1 MRYYIRIAALIT
13 IAALVPSAPLLAQS
27 SGSIRGTVDDD
38 DGSPVAGA
46 AVSVAGPVREATK
59 TDASGTFAFT
69 GLPNGQYDIAV
80 SKGGYQTSAS
90 SPIAVSSAT
99 PVTLAIILHVA
110 SFSSLRTIAAVK
122 SNRESTFNTSTA
134 SVNVVTAQAF
144 VQQGATQVTP
154 VLNEIPGIQIS
165 YPGAS
170 ANGAAP
176 GAITFPN
183 IRDGLS
189 YETATLID
197 GHPLSVGLYGDY
209 VTTFLNPYLLQS
221 AEIIKG
227 PGAMAPQVNY
237 AINGTVNF
245 RTKDPTA
252 DPQTFYLAGGSN
264 RNGGEYALGASDTI
278 LNGRLGFVFGV
289 AGLWDPSAIR
299 NIPVYF
305 DPGSGAGFLNGVNLY
320 PYGCGQLNPLQNTN
334 PKQFYSRA
342 YNACTVLGT
351 TTVSAP
357 YLNNSELV
365 KLRYKIGERT
375 FLTASYL
382 GSQSWAN
389 QSGNTSAVI
398 PAVFTPGAG
407 YRGSLAP
414 GSGVDV
420 LTEAYDGQ
428 PQFEENNEPIF
439 QAELSTAVGNDTL
452 LARYYHATIDRNQ
465 FTSFSNPFYPYQQTT
480 NLYGTLEG
488 YSSTSIFN
496 GGPQTVDQYNYFNEP
511 EIDKVAGYSLEYT
524 HPFGENDEL
533 SFAADTTHS
542 TSVNYYQDVEYGG
555 SQCQYGDYQ
564 GNCFNTQTAIPDGA
578 YQNFTTFNLRDRMQL
593 GQRLA
598 ATISLYDNVYTSNYP
613 TNCLNATNYVGSN
626 SFKTTCLPNG
636 TLDTWKTGSPYS
648 FVSNTPVNFQSGTT
662 GHFDERLGL
671 EWRPHPQVAVRF
683 SAGSSIAPPFLE
695 LLSEANQ
702 ITPPSHP
709 GPGSYATQTLNSGT
723 LHPETAFGYD
733 VGGDYA
739 FHDGVTFASTD
750 FYLTNLFGQFLT
762 QTFLN
767 GTCPVAVCGVTGVPL
782 YTTQNVNLSN
792 ARYEGIEATIKRV
805 PQSGWGF
812 SLAGSTQRGYAYN
825 LPPNFYCGTPSCIPG
840 VPGTYNKNLGIIAG
854 QNYIGEF
861 VNSTG
866 STSYGV
872 SNQAVPYLQ
881 GDAQLNY
888 RFKDGIYLLFG
899 DTLYGK
905 NNSLNEPPFGVAYA
919 SFSIPIHGG
928 LAFQA
933 SGYNLFNTY
942 SQLFPTFGGGT
953 TVPLANGQVAGTIGN
968 VLGPASYQFVLTNML
983 GPTPDQQGSR
993 SQSQPNQ
1000 TPAVT
1005 GH

>member
-1 MRYYIRIAALIT
+1 
-13 IAALVPSAPLLAQS
+13 
-27 SGSIRGTVDDD
+27 
-38 DGSPVAGA
+38 
-46 AVSVAGPVREATK
+46 
-59 TDASGTFAFT
+59 T
-69 GLPNGQYDIAV
+69 GLPNGDYDIAV

-90 SPIAVSSAT
+90 SSIAVSSST
-99 PVTLAIILHVA
+99 PVTLAIVLHVA

-122 SNRESTFNTSTA
+122 SKRDSPFNTSTA

-144 VQQGATQVTP
+144 VQQGAMQVAP
-154 VLNEIPGIQIS
+154 VLDEIPGVQIS
-165 YPGAS
+165 YPGSS

-209 VTTFLNPYLLQS
+209 VSTFLNPYLLQS
-221 AEIIKG
+221 AEVIKG

-252 DPQTFYLAGGSN
+252 DPQTFYLAGGTN
-264 RNGGEYALGASDTI
+264 RNGGEYALGVSDTI
-278 LNGRLGFVFGV
+278 LNGRLGFVFGA
-289 AGLWDPSAIR
+289 AGLWDPSAVH

-305 DPGSGAGFLNGVNLY
+305 DPGSGSGFLNGVNLY

-334 PKQFYSRA
+334 AKQFYSRA
-342 YNACTVLGT
+342 YNTCSLLGSA
-351 TTVSAP
+351 TVSAP
-357 YLNNSELV
+357 YLNDSELF
-365 KLRYKIGERT
+365 KLKYKISDRT
-375 FLTASYL
+375 NVTVSYL

-389 QSGNTSAVI
+389 QSGNTSAVL
-398 PAVFTPGAG
+398 PSTFTPGTG
-407 YRGSLAP
+407 YHGALAP

-420 LTEAYDGQ
+420 LTEPYDAQ
-428 PQFEENNEPIF
+428 PEFEENNEPIF

-465 FTSFSNPFYPYQQTT
+465 FTSYNNPFFPYQQST

-496 GGPQTVDQYNYFNEP
+496 GDAQNVEQYNYFNEP

-542 TSVNYYQDVEYGG
+542 TSVNYYQDVEYAGN
-555 SQCQYGDYQ
+555 QCQYGDYQ
-564 GNCFNTQTAIPDGA
+564 GSCLNTQTSIPSGA
-578 YQNFTTFNLRDRMQL
+578 YQNFTTLNLRDRMQF

-598 ATISLYDNVYTSNYP
+598 ATISLYDNIYTSNYP
-613 TNCLNATNYVGSN
+613 TNCLNATNYVGN
-626 SFKTTCLPNG
+626 TAYKTTCLPNG
-636 TLDTWKTGSPYS
+636 TLDTWKATNPYS
-648 FVSNTPVNFQSGTT
+648 FVSNVPVSFQSGTT
-662 GHFDERLGL
+662 GHFDERVGL
-671 EWRPHPQVAVRF
+671 EWRPQSQVAVRF
-683 SAGSSIAPPFLE
+683 SAGSSIAPPFLA

-702 ITPPSHP
+702 ITPPSHA
-709 GPGSYATQTLNSGT
+709 GPGSFATQTLNSGT

-733 VGGDYA
+733 IGGDYA

-750 FYLTNLFGQFLT
+750 LYLTNLFGQFLT
-762 QTFLN
+762 QTYLN
-767 GTCPVAVCGVTGVPL
+767 GTCPVAVCGVPGVPL

-792 ARYEGIEATIKRV
+792 ARYEGIEATIERL
-805 PQSGWGF
+805 PPSGWGF
-812 SLAGSTQRGYAYN
+812 SLTGSTQRGYAYN
-825 LPPNFYCGTPSCIPG
+825 LPSNFYCGTPTCIAGEPS
-840 VPGTYNKNLGIIAG
+840 TYNKNLGIIAG

-866 STSYGV
+866 STSEGV

-888 RFKDGIYLLFG
+888 RFKNGIFMLFG

-919 SFSIPIHGG
+919 SVSLPIHGG

-942 SQLFPTFGGGT
+942 SQLFPTFGGGI
-953 TVPLANGQVAGTIGN
+953 TVPLANGQAGGTIGN
-968 VLGPASYQFVLTNML
+968 VLGPARFVFVLTNML
-983 GPTPDQQGSR
+983 GPTPDQVLPAP
-993 SQSQPNQ
+993 PNQ
-1000 TPAVT
+1000 PPGVN